1 MRNSVTQLKYVMTT
15 FVAIDF
21 ETADYER
28 DSACAVGAVL
38 VENGRITE
46 RYHQLIRPPRTEFVF
61 TYIHGLTWND
71 VRDSRTFGQMW
82 PTLDDF
88 IDKAEY
94 LVAHNAPFDRGVLL
108 ACCKA
113 AKIVPPRHQ
122 FLCTVQMA
130 RSKWNLPSAKLPI
143 VCNHL
148 RIPLDHHNA
157 LSDAEACAK
166 IAIKALG

>member
-1 MRNSVTQLKYVMTT
+1 MRNSVTQVKYVMTT

-71 VRDSRTFGQMW
+71 VRDSPTFGQMW
-82 PTLDDF
+82 PKLNDF
-88 IDKAEY
+88 IDEAEF
-94 LVAHNAPFDRGVLL
+94 LVAHNAPFDRGVLQ
-108 ACCKA
+108 ACCDA
-113 AKIVPPRHQ
+113 AKIVPPRQQ

-143 VCNHL
+143 VCKYL